1 LLAWIAPLAA
11 AQAPAA
17 KPVIPWTPYTQAA
30 PQTPTIP
37 SGTVPVAPIATQPG
51 LVPQTLTF
59 QKPIE
64 PSLPP
69 LGVPAVPAST
79 IPSPPAVPAR
89 TVSTTKPPAAPAA
102 PALELPVIAQA
113 EPPAKP
119 TETTP
124 FEPRWN
130 DVFRLDG
137 DAVRNR
143 RIQKEL
149 GDKMDEFPRPSPL
162 VPPGTVYAPKT
173 ATYPSVMAKIEPS
186 YVVHRRLYF
195 EEPNAERAGWDMG
208 AIQPILSAYRFTRD
222 CVFLPQNV
230 ASGLWKNRWDTSAGK
245 CPPGAPTPYY
255 LYPRGYTVSGMLWQ
269 VPLTVGLVFIFP

>member
-1 LLAWIAPLAA
+1 LAA